1 MSSAYVRTF
10 FRSKTAGLGVPYFET
25 VNTDQNPGVPVWA
38 TFEFN
43 SEFSEVLSF
52 CGDTVEEGTVDIV
65 VSALPGTGDGA
76 AIQAVE
82 NAATYL
88 MQQQDATGRLV
99 LLSSQPPDEYS
110 SGSADRTYRVVVG
123 INYRFY
129 K

>member
-1 MSSAYVRTF
+1 MSSSYVRTF
-10 FRSKTAGLGVPYFET
+10 FRNLAPGIGCPWYET
-25 VNTDQNPGVPVWA
+25 VNQDQNPTDPVWA

-43 SEFSEVLSF
+43 AEYSALLSF
-52 CGDTVEEGTVDIV
+52 CGNTAEEGTVDVV
-65 VSALPGTGDGA
+65 VSAQPGSGDAA

-99 LLSSQPPDEYS
+99 LLSSQPPDEFS

-129 K
+129 R